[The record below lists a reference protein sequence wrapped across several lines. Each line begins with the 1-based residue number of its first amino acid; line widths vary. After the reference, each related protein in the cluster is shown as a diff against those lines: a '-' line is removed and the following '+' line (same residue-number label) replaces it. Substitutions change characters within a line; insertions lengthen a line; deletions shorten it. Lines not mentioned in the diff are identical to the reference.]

1 VRRAWFDHIVIDL
14 RGTNASGFEP
24 CLVISMNDN
33 AANEPTAKH
42 HGESIQIG
50 IAELSDV

>member
-1 VRRAWFDHIVIDL
+1 
-14 RGTNASGFEP
+14 
-24 CLVISMNDN
+24 MNDN

-42 HGESIQIG
+42 HGENVQIG